1 MLEANE
7 ARTALMDTKIRKSQI
22 TIRLIIWSIVPIVT
36 ITLGLAWA
44 FYPESYEFIYE
55 FISNFGRF
63 YSFDLNL
70 DNTTSM
76 FIMSI
81 GFGMIGFV
89 SLIIAIF
96 YFIRPV
102 LKYNNFKGLLYI
114 ILFFGAIGIA
124 VPADHPK
131 LNIMHNIGAILFIF
145 GFGMINFVSQLL
157 RFIRKHDL
165 KSSKKSLDFYLD
177 IVIVAIVFTVM
188 ILLGIFYL
196 LNNRFGIITPGI
208 TAQFWQKILL
218 IVDFVAIFFL
228 DIDDM

>member
-1 MLEANE
+1 
-7 ARTALMDTKIRKSQI
+7 MDTKIRKSQI
-22 TIRLIIWSIVPIVT
+22 TIRLIIWCIVPIVA

-196 LNNRFGIITPGI
+196 LNNTFGIITSGI
-208 TAQFWQKILL
+208 TAQLWQKILL